1 MGLFGGNAASPSFP
15 GQCGASVGPPA
26 RRPAQGLGGQHGAWP
41 VGGSPVRQ
49 TRKWPPRVRV
59 PRERRLGYGL
69 RGAERG
75 VAPWALA
82 VACGTR
88 ADGARRVGGAA
99 VQTLRARPAP
109 LRVCRFSLSPK
120 SVQGKGS
127 QSSSSGCESRRSAS
141 FGFGPHGA

>member
-41 VGGSPVRQ
+41 VGW
-49 TRKWPPRVRV
+49 KPRPTDQEV
-59 PRERRLGYGL
+59 GYGL

-109 LRVCRFSLSPK
+109 LRMCRFSLSPK